1 MVGGAGN
8 FQQQVNSQ
16 PAPAVEGDFCS
27 SNPRYSVDAGPNGLV
42 AGTSL
47 IVGRAAWV
55 TPPVDGDGFPA
66 IANSFGS
73 GKITGILHREQQALF
88 TAYLQEVSMQVPAG
102 FGITL
107 MSDADLWVK
116 NNGTTVAQVG
126 QKAYAAF
133 SNGMFSFAATGAA
146 TAGASATGTIA
157 AETGSWTGSI
167 AGYVMT
173 VTGAVTGL
181 VVPGGILSGSGV
193 VTGTQVVSQISGTP
207 NGDGTYYVS
216 LEQTVAS
223 TTISETYGLFTAVSA
238 QTGTWAVGDVLSGAG
253 GGGVTTGTQITGL
266 GTGTGGLGTY
276 YVQTTQTVTS
286 TTISSVLNVETSWIA
301 MSAGNVGELVK
312 ISRKSLG

>member
-1 MVGGAGN
+1 MSGN
-8 FQQQVNSQ
+8 FQKQVNSQ

-27 SNPRYSVDAGPNGLV
+27 SNPRYSVNAGPGGLV

-55 TPPVDGDGFPA
+55 TPPPDGDGFSS

-73 GKITGILHREQQALF
+73 GNITGILHREQQALF
-88 TAYLQEVSMQVPAG
+88 TQYLQEVSMQVPQG
-102 FGITL
+102 FNVTL
-107 MSDADLWVK
+107 MASADLWVK

-133 SNGMFSFAATGAA
+133 SNGMFSFAATATP
-146 TAGASATGTIA
+146 TAGASATGTISA
-157 AETGSWTGSI
+157 QTGSWTGTI

-173 VTGAVTGL
+173 VTGAVTGTI
-181 VVPGGILSGSGV
+181 VPGAILTGSGV
-193 VTGTQVVSQISGTP
+193 VTGTQVVSQISGTTG
-207 NGDGTYYVS
+207 GDGTYYVS
-216 LEQTVAS
+216 LEQTVAL

-238 QTGTWAVGDVLSGAG
+238 QTGVWAVGDVLSGAG
-253 GGGVTTGTQITGL
+253 GGGVTTGTKITGF

-286 TTISSVLNVETSWIA
+286 TAITSVSNVETSWIA
-301 MSAGNVGELVK
+301 MSAGAVGELVK
-312 ISRKSLG
+312 ISRISLG